1 MSRVIK
7 FILLISFGILF
18 SQKDSDKKLDNF
30 IFSGNIDFDEENY
43 EEAEYDYR
51 KAFSLDSLNFD
62 ALYNLGNSLYK
73 KKLYNEGEIMYKQ
86 ALKIP
91 TTKENKHK
99 GLHGLGNIFM
109 HKKEYENAAEV
120 YKKALLNNPDDEETR
135 YNYVLAKELAK
146 KNKNDENKKDNKKD
160 NKDNKD
166 DGKGDQKDNKKDNK
180 DNKDDGKG
188 DQKDNNKKEKK
199 DDGKGNQKDDNK
211 KDNKDKKGDG
221 KENETKLSPQQLE
234 NILKALLNEEK
245 KVQDKINKKKFKGV
259 SKSNKKDW

>member
-1 MSRVIK
+1 MKMSRVIK

-18 SQKDSDKKLDNF
+18 SQKDSDKKLDNL

-73 KKLYNEGEIMYKQ
+73 KKLYNEGKIMYNQ

-99 GLHGLGNIFM
+99 GFHGLGNIFM

-166 DGKGDQKDNKKDNK
+166 DSKKDKK
-180 DNKDDGKG
+180 D
-188 DQKDNNKKEKK
+188 KK

-211 KDNKDKKGDG
+211 KDDKDKKGDG